1 MNRNLVGAFVLVAGG
16 FGLAADAPA
25 AYAKDIRV
33 GRDAKSLERAL
44 ARANPGDRIIVRG
57 VVRSDVT
64 ITTPGVTIVFRSG
77 GFAGDV
83 NIAADGVTIERA
95 RFRKASLTATGD
107 GTTIDGSRF
116 LQAPATFVGE
126 NVTLTDNT
134 FEGAWYA
141 DGLVVSG
148 DGALV
153 SGNDLSNFTGAVE
166 VTGDGAVVTENTV
179 DGAITGIVVTGN
191 DAVVGGNEITTVQDS
206 GIVVVGTG
214 ADVGA
219 NTVTGGADEPAIAVI
234 GGGAELTGN
243 LITDVTAGAFVE
255 GDGAVVSGN
264 VIGAGLGT
272 DTALVVIGD
281 GTTVSGNE
289 VTTDFYVYSGTG
301 LGDAIGV
308 YGDGTTVVG
317 NDVSGYLQSGAGIRV
332 EGDTNLIG
340 GNDVHDTSGAY
351 AIVVSGTD
359 NDTTENTVENVDGEG
374 VIVDGTGNTVT
385 DTTVADV
392 SSCGVLLYGAT
403 KVERTTATR
412 CGMGVVNF
420 AQGTTIVDSKM
431 NTNGPYDLID
441 LGRVTS
447 TAGSQVGTVERNS
460 WSFPALQDMRRAGY
474 HRAQRPTWDGLGGGT
489 RPGMMNW

>member
-1 MNRNLVGAFVLVAGG
+1 MKLILVGALV
-16 FGLAADAPA
+16 LAAGAPA
-25 AYAKDIRV
+25 AFAKDIRV
-33 GRDAKSLERAL
+33 GRDAKNLDRAL
-44 ARANPGDRIIVRG
+44 ARANPGDRIIMRG

-83 NIAADGVTIERA
+83 TIAADDVTIERA
-95 RFRKASLTATGD
+95 RFRKGTLRATGD
-107 GTTIDGSRF
+107 GTTIDSSRF

-126 NVTLTDNT
+126 NVTLTDNV
-134 FEGAWYA
+134 FQGAWYA

-148 DGALV
+148 DDAIV
-153 SGNDLSNFTGAVE
+153 TGNDLSNFTGAVE
-166 VTGDGAVVTENTV
+166 VTGDTAVVTDNTV
-179 DGAITGIVVTGN
+179 DGAITGIVVTG
-191 DAVVGGNEITTVQDS
+191 DGAVVGGNEITTVQDS
-206 GIVVVGTG
+206 AIVVVGTG
-214 ADVGA
+214 AEVGA
-219 NTVTGGADEPAIAVI
+219 NTVTGGADDPAIAVI
-234 GGGAELTGN
+234 GGGAEVTGN
-243 LITDVTAGAFVE
+243 VLTDVVAGAFVD
-255 GDGAVVSGN
+255 GDGSVVSGN
-264 VIGAGLGT
+264 VIDAGFGS

-281 GTTVSGNE
+281 GTTVSGNQ
-289 VTTDFYVYSGTG
+289 VATDFYIYSGTG

-317 NDVSGYLQSGAGIRV
+317 NDVTGYLQSGAGIRV

-340 GNDVHDTSGAY
+340 GNDVHDTTGAY
-351 AIVVSGTD
+351 AIVVSGKD

-447 TAGSQVGTVERNS
+447 TAGSQVGTVERNA
-460 WSFPALQDMRRAGY
+460 WSLPALQDMRRAGY
-474 HRAQRPTWDGLGGGT
+474 HRAQRPTFGGMGMDSGMG
-489 RPGMMNW
+489 PGMMNR